1 MGRPVVTV
9 VKGGIPVI
17 DVTADATMSTKYGM
31 AVSEAA
37 NGIGLAVTKVNP
49 NKHTGIA
56 VIYVVPPL

>member
-1 MGRPVVTV
+1 
-9 VKGGIPVI
+9 
-17 DVTADATMSTKYGM
+17 MSTNYGM